1 MAARCRAASAT
12 RRARRAT
19 GPPPGNSCLL
29 LQKPGSGP
37 AGVRPRFVL
46 GGHQL
51 LVSAVAERLA
61 GGVLAAAQPQLLR
74 FGDAELLRRELR
86 ALVRAVAE
94 GLALRAAAGAPPVVS
109 RGELHGEGRALRD
122 QRVRHAASSLESRIK
137 RH

>member
-12 RRARRAT
+12 RRVRRAT
-19 GPPPGNSCLL
+19 GPPPGSSSPLL
-29 LQKPGSGP
+29 SSDELF
-37 AGVRPRFVL
+37 VR
-46 GGHQL
+46 
-51 LVSAVAERLA
+51 AVAERLA